1 MRNRRIV
8 AALVSALLVIG
19 VAPAMADAASDRAAT
34 VEILKT
40 KYVKVLDEQHL
51 TILALKEKMKVDPYL
66 LKQVNAVLADF
77 DTNYAAIV
85 KGLADTNQAIQ
96 PIIDLCEE
104 EVEEFANSIYT
115 LQQMVKTLKTIQ
127 CVKGKVTKTITAVKP
142 ACPKGYTLKKKK

>member
-1 MRNRRIV
+1 M
-8 AALVSALLVIG
+8 SALLVIG

>member
-1 MRNRRIV
+1 MRNRRAV

-19 VAPAMADAASDRAAT
+19 AAPAIADAASDRADT
-34 VEILKT
+34 VNILQQT
-40 KYVKVLDEQHL
+40 YVKQLDEQHA

-85 KGLADTNQAIQ
+85 KGLADTSQAIQ
-96 PIIDLCEE
+96 PIKDLCIE

-127 CVKGKVTKTITAVKP
+127 CVKGKVTKTITAVK
-142 ACPKGYTLKKKK
+142 AVCPKGYTLKKKK

>member
-77 DTNYAAIV
+77 DANYAAIV